1 MAKRKITARG
11 LLADLKTD
19 MTDFDFMD
27 KYKLSAQGLQSVFN
41 KLVKAGLITQAELDS
56 RVSMSDRTVD
66 LGFVCPSCGYLR
78 NEEFDECPRCGFA
91 TPTYIKRER
100 EKERRKKEP
109 PAPPKKAAAPV
120 RRETSAPTIALPAER
135 PEPPAPA
142 PEPPAPAP
150 EPPAPAPE
158 PPAPA
163 PEPPAPAPE
172 PRAPV
177 EETPATAEG
186 LTETVKRSRLLVVAA
201 LAAYAVAV
209 VALCIILLVMPAG
222 GTITVTQTLVA
233 ILVLQVPIMVIILA
247 SFMNLKI
254 LTESFKLTGGV
265 SGPLSRRRSA

>member
-1 MAKRKITARG
+1 MAKRKITARD

-27 KYKLSAQGLQSVFN
+27 KYKLSAQGIQSVFN
-41 KLVKAGLITQAELDS
+41 KLVKAGLITQAELDA

-109 PAPPKKAAAPV
+109 PTPPKKAAAPV
-120 RRETSAPTIALPAER
+120 RRETSAATIALPAER
-135 PEPPAPA
+135 PEPPAT
-142 PEPPAPAP
+142 
-150 EPPAPAPE
+150 
-158 PPAPA
+158 
-163 PEPPAPAPE
+163 APE
-172 PRAPV
+172 PRARV
-177 EETPATAEG
+177 EEPPVPAEG

-233 ILVLQVPIMVIILA
+233 ILVLQVPILVIILA
-247 SFMNLKI
+247 SFMNLRV
-254 LTESFKLTGGV
+254 LTESFKLTGGN